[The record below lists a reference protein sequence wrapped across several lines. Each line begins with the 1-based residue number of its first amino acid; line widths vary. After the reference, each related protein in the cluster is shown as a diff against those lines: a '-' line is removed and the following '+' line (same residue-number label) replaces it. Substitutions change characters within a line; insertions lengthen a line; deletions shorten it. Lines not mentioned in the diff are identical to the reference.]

1 MLFLLFSHALIEH
14 QSFTVD
20 FNPNC
25 SEFITLNGQQ
35 DYLYLNK
42 TNELH
47 LWIMQNTSYEVYS
60 APQNETVI
68 FSWPEK
74 SINGI
79 PMKLFM
85 KHCVVKYP
93 LVFEHENVMC
103 QTFGVRSGTL
113 NMEYQDITVYKCQKN
128 RDWRLIVAIIIFIIL
143 TVISTKILGYEP
155 AKVIL
160 QSAISWI
167 VRGRGEILSRG
178 EEDSSQS

>member
-1 MLFLLFSHALIEH
+1 MLFLLFSHTLIEH

-25 SEFITLNGQQ
+25 SEFMTLNGQQ

-60 APQNETVI
+60 APQNENII

-85 KHCVVKYP
+85 KHGVVKYP
-93 LVFEHENVMC
+93 LVFKHENVMC

-128 RDWRLIVAIIIFIIL
+128 RDWRLIIAIIIFIIL
-143 TVISTKILGYEP
+143 TVILTRILGYEP

-178 EEDSSQS
+178 EEDSSRS

>member
-25 SEFITLNGQQ
+25 SEFMVLNGRQ

-47 LWIMQNTSYEVYS
+47 LWIMQNSSYEVYS
-60 APQNETVI
+60 APLNEIVI
-68 FSWPEK
+68 FSWPDK
-74 SINGI
+74 SVNGI

-85 KHCVVKYP
+85 TDGNVKYP

-103 QTFGVRSGTL
+103 QMFGIRGGTL
-113 NMEYQDITVYKCQKN
+113 NVEYQDIAVYKCQKN
-128 RDWRLIVAIIIFIIL
+128 LDWWLIAAIIIFIIL
-143 TVISTKILGYEP
+143 AVILSKIIGYEP

-160 QSAISWI
+160 RSAISWK
-167 VRGRGEILSRG
+167 
-178 EEDSSQS
+178 